1 MKTIFLE
8 TRSREKIKLGK
19 EAIEKLPEK
28 IALATTIQFI
38 SSIDNIKKELESA
51 GKKVKLIQG
60 IHSAYKGQMLGCDI
74 TKNIAHNLKDK
85 NFDAFLF
92 VGDGL
97 FHPKMMLFA
106 QEEEK
111 KLDVTNDLIVQLS
124 EKGKKLVYTLG
135 LRRQAQVNKPWRK
148 CPEEFK
154 QTKID
159 ISTPYAPKISSLDK
173 EIVSKILRNK
183 NGS

>member
-1 MKTIFLE
+1 MQYLGNNQRLILHEIVKSGGKLFIYNINRKYYISPGLISKTI
-8 TRSREKIKLGK
+8 R
-19 EAIEKLPEK
+19 
-28 IALATTIQFI
+28 
-38 SSIDNIKKELESA
+38 
-51 GKKVKLIQG
+51 
-60 IHSAYKGQMLGCDI
+60 
-74 TKNIAHNLKDK
+74 NL
-85 NFDAFLF
+85 
-92 VGDGL
+92 
-97 FHPKMMLFA
+97 
-106 QEEEK
+106 EEK
-111 KLDVTNDLIVQLS
+111 KLVVTNDLIVQLS